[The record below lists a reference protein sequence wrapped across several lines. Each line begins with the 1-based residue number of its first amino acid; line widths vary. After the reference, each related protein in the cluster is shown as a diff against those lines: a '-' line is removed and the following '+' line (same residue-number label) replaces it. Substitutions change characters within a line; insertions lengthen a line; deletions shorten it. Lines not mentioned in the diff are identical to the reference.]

1 MIMKQEF
8 GKRSVCQSYRSMY
21 QQLRQSVATIASLT
35 ERELRLFEQQCIYR
49 EVPKKFTL
57 VEEGQVARELY
68 FINRGCLRFYY
79 NRDGDEITGFIFLEN
94 MFATALDSFLQ
105 QEPSAQIVETLED
118 CELLVISYSALQ
130 QLYDYSTNFQIF
142 GRKLAEQRLVNAQ
155 RILSSYIL
163 DSPEE
168 RYRKLLA
175 TRPEWLLRVPQHYI
189 ASFLGITPVSLSRIR
204 KRMT

>member
-1 MIMKQEF
+1 
-8 GKRSVCQSYRSMY
+8 MY
-21 QQLRQSVATIASLT
+21 QALRQSVLSIVSLT
-35 ERELRLFEQQCIYR
+35 ERERHFLEEQFVYR

-57 VEEGQVARELY
+57 VREGQVAREL
-68 FINRGCLRFYY
+68 FFVNRGCLRFYY
-79 NRDGDEITGFIFLEN
+79 NRDGDEVTGFIFLEN
-94 MFATALDSFLQ
+94 LFATALDSFLQ
-105 QEPSAQIVETLED
+105 QEPSTQIVETLED
-118 CELLVISYSALQ
+118 SELLVVSYDNLQ
-130 QLYDYSTNFQIF
+130 RLYDYSVNFQIF

-175 TRPEWLLRVPQHYI
+175 TQPEWLQRVPQHYL

-204 KRMT
+204 KRIS

>member
-1 MIMKQEF
+1 MKQEF
-8 GKRSVCQSYRSMY
+8 GKRSVRQSYRSMY
-21 QQLRQSVATIASLT
+21 QQLRQSVVTIASLT

-175 TRPEWLLRVPQHYI
+175 TQPEWLLRVPQHYI

>member
-1 MIMKQEF
+1 MKQEF
-8 GKRSVCQSYRSMY
+8 GKRSVRQSHRSMY

-175 TRPEWLLRVPQHYI
+175 TQPEWLLRVPQHYI

>member
-1 MIMKQEF
+1 
-8 GKRSVCQSYRSMY
+8 MY
-21 QQLRQSVATIASLT
+21 QPLRKSVLSVASLT
-35 ERELRLFEQQCIYR
+35 ERELRLLEQQCVYR

-57 VEEGQVARELY
+57 VAEGQVARELY

-79 NRDGDEITGFIFLEN
+79 NHDGDEVTGFIFLEN
-94 MFATALDSFLQ
+94 LFATALDSFLQ
-105 QEPSAQIVETLED
+105 QQPSTQIVETLED
-118 CELLVISYSALQ
+118 CELLVISYSGLQ
-130 QLYDYSTNFQIF
+130 RLYSHSTNFQVF

-168 RYRKLLA
+168 RYRKLLR
-175 TRPEWLLRVPQHYI
+175 TQPEWLLRVPQHYI

-204 KRMT
+204 KRIS

>member
-1 MIMKQEF
+1 MHPAL
-8 GKRSVCQSYRSMY
+8 RASVT
-21 QQLRQSVATIASLT
+21 QLVPLSAS
-35 ERELRLFEQQCIYR
+35 ELRFLETQFVYR

-57 VEEGQVARELY
+57 VEEGHVARELY

-79 NRDGDEITGFIFLEN
+79 NRDGDEVTGFIFLEN
-94 MFATALDSFLQ
+94 LFATALDSFLQ
-105 QEPSAQIVETLED
+105 QEPSTQIVETLED
-118 CELLVISYSALQ
+118 SELLVISHSGLQ
-130 QLYDYSTNFQIF
+130 RLYEHSTNFQVF

-175 TRPEWLLRVPQHYI
+175 TQPEWLQRVPQRYI

-204 KRMT
+204 KRIKP